1 MPVATGKFL
10 LDQYLLKSSQ
20 TSGNRLIKYS
30 QAAIETHNRSKKAD
44 Q

>member
-20 TSGNRLIKYS
+20 TFVNNIHKQQLKHKTD
-30 QAAIETHNRSKKAD
+30 QKKAV